1 MVLYKALFLNT
12 VLLFGGL
19 LWKRIFLEMIWNI
32 FVGESEVKLYVILD
46 TGAKVR
52 RSYLLI
58 TLNRKLKKKKKIVTY
73 SGKEPEEPFV
83 VQNYLL

>member
-1 MVLYKALFLNT
+1 
-12 VLLFGGL
+12 
-19 LWKRIFLEMIWNI
+19 MIWNI